1 MLSAGPVASD
11 GGTVGTAVAEPV
23 AVTGGDA
30 VGLTVGM
37 ALTVDDTEAVVPRDS
52 DAVAVFV
59 AVRVLVDVDESDGDG
74 DAEHRRRI
82 FVDDAAVSDT
92 DARVLFAAS
101 RMLMVKL
108 MARVAQLLAMPAAV
122 HAAGGVQHD
131 TMGARL

>member
-1 MLSAGPVASD
+1 MSAGPVASD
-11 GGTVGTAVAEPV
+11 SGTVGAAVAEPV
-23 AVTGGDA
+23 EVTGGVA

-37 ALTVDDTEAVVPRDS
+37 ALTVDDFEAVVPRDS

-59 AVRVLVDVDESDGDG
+59 AVPVLDEVDESDGDG
-74 DAEHRRRI
+74 DAEQRRRI